1 MGKFFRVALKTRVY
15 DFQRSEGNILLLGW
29 DLEKAVAKTE
39 QLIFIFSF
47 FRQTII
53 QMERILTNMLLVQK
67 WENFF
72 LRHIL
77 LPTILPLK
85 EIFEAI
91 WPKRWRGFGDQARRQ
106 PCRRTLAPS
115 EWTATLYLSFPIFCK
130 FLFKVQCRIDNES
143 SSFFCIS
150 YLSVYYLWNFCFVS
164 VLIQLMWD
172 TQCLQQAF
180 LPSLGPTSVTIA
192 PPTKM
197 VTDLSS
203 DWKSQ
208 KMIQNGKLTWKNSQ
222 MITHKRLAIGTT
234 FWLQM
239 PLVNQG
245 KCTWRNFLHLEYLL
259 KNIEIQKDWS

>member
-29 DLEKAVAKTE
+29 DLEKAVD
-39 QLIFIFSF
+39 IY
-47 FRQTII
+47 
-53 QMERILTNMLLVQK
+53 LL
-67 WENFF
+67 
-72 LRHIL
+72 L
-77 LPTILPLK
+77 LPPDNNSNGKNFDKYVVGTKMGKLFSQAYPVAHNVAV
-85 EIFEAI
+85 ERNI
-91 WPKRWRGFGDQARRQ
+91 WGKRWRGFGEQARRQ
-106 PCRRTLAPS
+106 PCRRTQAPS
-115 EWTATLYLSFPIFCK
+115 EWTATLYLSFPFFPK
-130 FLFKVQCRIDNES
+130 FLFKVQYRIDNES

-172 TQCLQQAF
+172 TQCLQHAF

-197 VTDLSS
+197 VTGLSS

-222 MITHKRLAIGTT
+222 GITHKRLTIGTT
-234 FWLQM
+234 F
-239 PLVNQG
+239 
-245 KCTWRNFLHLEYLL
+245 
-259 KNIEIQKDWS
+259 

>member
-1 MGKFFRVALKTRVY
+1 MTFRGLREIFFCLAEIWKR
-15 DFQRSEGNILLLGW
+15 
-29 DLEKAVAKTE
+29 

-77 LPTILPLK
+77 LPTMLPLK
-85 EIFEAI
+85 EIFEE
-91 WPKRWRGFGDQARRQ
+91 KDEGGVGEQARRQ
-106 PCRRTLAPS
+106 PCRRTQAPS
-115 EWTATLYLSFPIFCK
+115 EWTATLYLSFPFFPK
-130 FLFKVQCRIDNES
+130 FLFKVQYRIDNES

-172 TQCLQQAF
+172 TQCLQHAF

-203 DWKSQ
+203 D
-208 KMIQNGKLTWKNSQ
+208 
-222 MITHKRLAIGTT
+222 
-234 FWLQM
+234 
-239 PLVNQG
+239 
-245 KCTWRNFLHLEYLL
+245 
-259 KNIEIQKDWS
+259 